1 MGSGAKIA
9 LVALLI
15 LMVVAVAKFVQ
26 NGKDDD
32 AGPSVAGK
40 KDAGTAA
47 KGAANSA
54 ASGPRVVDPKNAYR
68 PAGQG
73 PQVVGRQPISG
84 GPAAPVT
91 KAPAPSAPASA
102 TFAQAGQSNPTGQA
116 GQPGPIRSQAESTP
130 ATLPQPPRETPG
142 AAAPPPASSPGGAPV
157 PISPG
162 SLANVGQPETKKVPG
177 IIAPPKTETP
187 AQREEGKTSP
197 GTGGPLVSL
206 DRPKP
211 AEGESQIPSTP
222 KSDSPVPGI
231 FNAVEEPGRKIDP
244 TPTGDAKAYPISH
257 LVTAGESYW
266 RIAEKYYGT
275 GNGRLHTTIA
285 AANGGGKL
293 IAGKTIKIPAPPPTP
308 PAPPKDTGTKHEA
321 PQGETQKT
329 AKTPPP
335 AGGIVSSDAKF
346 DYYQVQKGDTLTG
359 IAKKFLGGAGKVSLI
374 EAANPNLRYETL
386 REGAKI
392 RIPKK

>member
-32 AGPSVAGK
+32 GGTPQAKNA
-40 KDAGTAA
+40 AGTTA
-47 KGAANSA
+47 KGAAN
-54 ASGPRVVDPKNAYR
+54 GPRLVDPKNAER
-68 PAGQG
+68 TPGKGQ
-73 PQVVGRQPISG
+73 VIGRQPISG
-84 GPAAPVT
+84 GAGVSVAKSPNPGL
-91 KAPAPSAPASA
+91 PPPA
-102 TFAQAGQSNPTGQA
+102 TFAQAGQTVPAGPTGQ
-116 GQPGPIRSQAESTP
+116 PGSIRPPAESKS
-130 ATLPQPPRETPG
+130 ATLPQPPHETPG
-142 AAAPPPASSPGGAPV
+142 AAAPAPASSAGGTPV

-162 SLANVGQPETKKVPG
+162 PLAGAGQPETKRVEG
-177 IIAPPKTETP
+177 TIAPPKTEP
-187 AQREEGKTSP
+187 SDPPRAQREEGKTSP

-206 DRPKP
+206 DRPKQAERESP
-211 AEGESQIPSTP
+211 APAPQ
-222 KSDSPVPGI
+222 KSDPPAPGI
-231 FNAVEEPGRKIDP
+231 FSAIEEPSPKVGP
-244 TPTGDAKAYPISH
+244 TAPGGTKVFPASH
-257 LVTAGESYW
+257 VVEAGESYW

-308 PAPPKDTGTKHEA
+308 PAVPKETGTKHET
-321 PQGETQKT
+321 PQGEASKTQ
-329 AKTPPP
+329 KTPPP
-335 AGGIVSSDAKF
+335 AGGIVSSDAKY

-359 IAKKFLGGAGKVSLI
+359 IAKRFLGGAGKVAAI
-374 EAANPNLRYETL
+374 EAANPSLRYETL
-386 REGAKI
+386 REGARI